1 MSKPTVVSLDLIHL
15 ENRINRSTMLYL
27 VIELCSCQIIK
38 CPHVSSIGRLI
49 IQVEC
54 FVYLT

>member
-1 MSKPTVVSLDLIHL
+1 MPEPTISARNLMQF
-15 ENRINRSTMLYL
+15 EYGINRSTMLYL

-54 FVYLT
+54 FVDLI